1 MTQEPLFSDSDTPEP
16 LDLSS
21 LTAQPLPD
29 NSFLTPNHRASD
41 QDGPSKEPPLS
52 FKERMMGSRRPP
64 PIRARNVKETKPRKV
79 IPNKPGQFI
88 EPLTDVYNGLA
99 LMVMPFEP
107 ELAMTLM
114 SPHRTPTE
122 EDPNPLTVAE
132 NCAKAWDE
140 AAQRSENIRRMLDG
154 FLTVSVF
161 GTLLAAHLPLLMILL
176 KNHTSF
182 GERIDPAR
190 AMESMLKRQAQ
201 GE

>member
-1 MTQEPLFSDSDTPEP
+1 MTQEPLFSDGDMPEP
-16 LDLSS
+16 LDLSA
-21 LTAQPLPD
+21 LTAKPLQD
-29 NSFLTPNHRASD
+29 TSFLTPNHRASD
-41 QDGPSKEPPLS
+41 QDGGGDEPPLS
-52 FKERMMGSRRPP
+52 LKERLTGGRKPP
-64 PIRARNVKETKPRKV
+64 PRVRNVKETKPRKV
-79 IPNKPGQFI
+79 IPNRPGQFI

-140 AAQRSENIRRMLDG
+140 AAQRSESIRRMLDG

-161 GTLLAAHLPLLMILL
+161 GTLVAAHAPLLMVLL